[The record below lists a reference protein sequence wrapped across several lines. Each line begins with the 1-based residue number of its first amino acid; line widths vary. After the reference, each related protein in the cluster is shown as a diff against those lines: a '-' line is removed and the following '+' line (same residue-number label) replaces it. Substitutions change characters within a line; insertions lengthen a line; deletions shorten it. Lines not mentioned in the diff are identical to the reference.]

1 MIQFQPGQ
9 LENLVFGLQR
19 DQFNG
24 VAQIKVTTPP
34 SEIRATHVLAFR
46 KGSIIYGGSHL
57 PSPTELSQKL
67 ERHFKLKVMEAALK
81 LADKKVKNQASVREY
96 LELFVR
102 LDLFSWQA
110 VEALIQQQV
119 VLIFEQ
125 LLPYSGTIQLDTSIQ
140 YDLSYGEDCH
150 GLSWAGI
157 QHDLEQRQQGW
168 ASLAPA
174 ITTMFVM
181 PQQIKEAQ
189 DHIPDAWVKQH
200 LQQWG
205 DGQTSLLSI
214 AAKIDRDPLE
224 LAHSYLHWAKMGW
237 ISFNQKGATVPL
249 RGSTTSQQELPT
261 ILSVD
266 DSPVVQTMIKRAIG
280 DRYNVLLADNA
291 VKALNLLNSQ
301 EIKLLLLDVTMPDID
316 GLELCRTIRSIGK
329 FRNLPVIMLTAKD
342 GMLNK
347 LKSQMAGSTH
357 YLTKPVDRDK
367 LLEVL
372 AKHVP
377 TEAEAGSEAAAT
389 ARQHQS
395 FSLSTS

>member
-1 MIQFQPGQ
+1 
-9 LENLVFGLQR
+9 
-19 DQFNG
+19 
-24 VAQIKVTTPP
+24 
-34 SEIRATHVLAFR
+34 
-46 KGSIIYGGSHL
+46 
-57 PSPTELSQKL
+57 
-67 ERHFKLKVMEAALK
+67 
-81 LADKKVKNQASVREY
+81 

-110 VEALIQQQV
+110 VEAFIQQKV

-125 LLPYSGTIQLDTSIQ
+125 LFPYLGSINLDKSIQ

-174 ITTMFVM
+174 ISTMFVM

-205 DGQTSLLSI
+205 DGQTSLLTI

-237 ISFNQKGATVPL
+237 ISFNQQGAAVPL
-249 RGSTTSQQELPT
+249 PGSTAPRRELPT

-280 DRYNVLLADNA
+280 DRYHVLMADNA

-301 EIKLLLLDVTMPDID
+301 DIKLLLLDVTMPDID
-316 GLELCRTIRSIGK
+316 GLELCRTIRRIGK

-347 LKSQMAGSTH
+347 IKSQMAGSTH
-357 YLTKPVDRDK
+357 YLTKPVDRDQ
-367 LLEVL
+367 LIEVL
-372 AKHVP
+372 EKHVP
-377 TEAEAGSEAAAT
+377 TQAAAV
-389 ARQHQS
+389 AQSASMNPQHQS
-395 FSLSTS
+395 FSLSMSRP